1 MHTKILSIEP
11 STSYLVTEVSA
22 GQVMVRE
29 IVPSPRSFSVI
40 TASST
45 ESFRLKSLIITEI
58 SHPVD
63 VEIQFNLPKN
73 GENLLL
79 KFIEV

>member
-29 IVPSPRSFSVI
+29 IVPPPRSFSVI

-58 SHPVD
+58 SHHAD
-63 VEIQFNLPKN
+63 MEIQLNLPKN
-73 GENLLL
+73 GEHL
-79 KFIEV
+79 EV